1 MTVSTAPTY
10 QQRTSAAITWLRF
23 PLIFLVI
30 LLHAYSVVQLPGS
43 HAAYFKTVYP
53 FALWLGETGVPGFLF
68 ISGYLFFLSHKT
80 YGEKLKGRFH
90 SLLVPYLLWNGLLLL
105 GYLAAYAAGHP
116 QDINGRSMVDY
127 GWADYVRLFWDRGSF
142 DNGNFV
148 PLLCP
153 YWYIRN
159 LLLLSLLSPIIYILV
174 QRLGAIFFL
183 LPVAIW
189 WMLTPHNAF
198 IPQSVLFFSLGAFF
212 SIRSKVPLQ
221 LFHDWRKP
229 LLALFLLFA
238 LADVLSHIL
247 VPTPVNLQLHR
258 LALLF
263 NLPALFL
270 LADWLSQRG
279 CQSALLT
286 NAAFIVFS
294 IHYPLMVVLRKA
306 CTHYL
311 GDACDGVQLL
321 LYVGCVVAAT
331 LLSLLFYLVLPVWAR
346 NLLSGNR
353 S

>member
-1 MTVSTAPTY
+1 MTNPTPTF
-10 QQRTSAAITWLRF
+10 QQRTSAAISWLRF

-43 HAAYFKTVYP
+43 HAVYFKTVYP

-68 ISGYLFFLSHKT
+68 IPGYLFFLSQKS
-80 YGEKLKGRFH
+80 YGEKLRSRVH
-90 SLLVPYLLWNGLLLL
+90 SLLTPYLLWNGLLLL

-116 QDINGRSMVDY
+116 QDINGRSMTDF
-127 GWADYVRLFWDRGSF
+127 GWTDYVRLFWDRGSF
-142 DNGNFV
+142 DDGNFV

-159 LLLLSLLSPIIYILV
+159 LLLLSLFSPVIKILV
-174 QRLGAIFFL
+174 RSLGVFFL
-183 LPVAIW
+183 LPAAAW

-212 SIRSKVPLQ
+212 SIRKLSPLQ
-221 LFHDWRKP
+221 VFHEWKKP
-229 LLALFLLFA
+229 LVALFLLFA

-247 VPTPVNLQLHR
+247 VPTPFNLQLHR

-263 NLPALFL
+263 NLSALFL
-270 LADWLSQRG
+270 LADRLARRNL
-279 CQSALLT
+279 QSSLLT
-286 NAAFIVFS
+286 NSAFIVFS
-294 IHYPLMVVLRKA
+294 AHYPLMVVLRKA
-306 CTHYL
+306 CVQSM
-311 GDACDGVQLL
+311 GSACDGLHIL
-321 LYVGCVVAAT
+321 LYAACVVAAT
-331 LLSLLFYLVLPVWAR
+331 LLSLLFYLALPLWAR